1 MIRKIGL
8 TKEKKYAIASN
19 VVKFLET
26 KFWFFFYPSQG
37 IINCFYPFLH
47 VKKRNT
53 IANIN

>member
-8 TKEKKYAIASN
+8 TREKKYAIASN

-26 KFWFFFYPSQG
+26 KFWFFFYPLQG